1 MKFTE
6 TTIPGVM
13 LIEQEP
19 SRDERGFF
27 ARIWEPEAF
36 DAHGLHDRYVQWSVS
51 RNTRRG
57 TLRGMHF
64 QLPPS
69 AESKLVRCTRGAIYD
84 VVIDL
89 RRQSDTYRQWFAV
102 ELSADNLRGLRI
114 PSGCAHGFQTLEN
127 DTDVEYAI
135 STAYDASAARGAR
148 WDDPAIGIQW
158 PRTETLIL
166 SDRDRSFPDFS
177 DLERELP
184 DSWLPDEHRK
194 EHHVRP

>member
-13 LIEQEP
+13 LIELEP

-36 DAHGLHDRYVQWSVS
+36 DARGLHDRYAQWSVS

-84 VVIDL
+84 VVVDL
-89 RRQSDTYRQWFAV
+89 RRQSDTYRRWLAV

-114 PSGCAHGFQTLEN
+114 PSGCAHGFQTLED

-135 STAYDASAARGAR
+135 STAYDASAARGTR

-158 PRTETLIL
+158 PLMKTPIL

-177 DLERELP
+177 DLERALP